1 KWKHEMEKKRLETEE
16 AVQAAQNAIQNL
28 YTNTQYNR
36 LKFET
41 VFSQIVHA
49 DMLVQQ
55 IPYVYHDYLLGAI
68 PPVPGMN
75 DEMYQQLAAAI
86 GNAHVLYAER
96 NPVRNGTFRS
106 GTGSW
111 YVTEGVE

>member
-1 KWKHEMEKKRLETEE
+1 MEKKRLETEE

-75 DEMYQQLAAAI
+75 DE
-86 GNAHVLYAER
+86 
-96 NPVRNGTFRS
+96 
-106 GTGSW
+106 
-111 YVTEGVE
+111 